1 MNEVSVKRSGAIGT
15 ILIYLLFGLF
25 FIFQAQGSY
34 SGDQLSLYVVLLG
47 AYFWI
52 AGLLVVAKVRHDL
65 YIFEPIF
72 FIAIL
77 YLCIYVYKP
86 LIDLKTDS
94 FYEHGVYVRDGGIK
108 ATLLIVLSF
117 TVFYISYYSVHPRLV
132 FGNRSHLYSDADEV
146 EEESKPVSPQ
156 TIIFLYAAWGVA
168 FALSIIAMLTQG
180 LNLRYIFSL
189 GNSGVRV
196 NDGNTALLFLS
207 NFAITSISLWLLIV
221 LHSKNLLG
229 KIIVSTL
236 EILYLLT
243 RNGRWLILVIA
254 LAPVVYYYVK
264 RKRSPRI
271 GFVVVGGLILLTVF
285 AWMQANRYGIRIGS
299 GYSGWGSQG
308 FSLQVLTSPFESDFN
323 TYRLFY
329 SMVMRYPTLY
339 PYMLGTT
346 FAYIF
351 ILFIPRAF
359 WAAKPNNPV
368 LDIIEHSLNSNAR
381 QAGTAISNVG
391 EIYANFG
398 IIGCVIGM
406 YILGWVASRVKE
418 LCYSEDENTLA
429 MYAIIYPLLFQWTA
443 RGMFSSNVFTTIFA
457 ILPFFI
463 VRRKTNKRYAS

>member
-1 MNEVSVKRSGAIGT
+1 MNDTSDKKSGVIGT

-25 FIFQAQGSY
+25 FIFQVQGTY
-34 SGDQLSLYVVLLG
+34 DGDQMALYLVLLG

-52 AGLLVVAKVRHDL
+52 AGLLVIAKVRHGL
-65 YIFEPIF
+65 YIFEPLF
-72 FIAIL
+72 FIALL
-77 YLCIYVYKP
+77 YLGIYVYKP
-86 LIDLKTDS
+86 IIDLKTNS
-94 FYEHGVYVRDGGIK
+94 FYEHGIYVRDGGIK

-117 TVFYISYYSVHPRLV
+117 TVFYVSYYSRHPRIVLGKRSYTNSDD
-132 FGNRSHLYSDADEV
+132 GNNSV
-146 EEESKPVSPQ
+146 PVSSQ
-156 TIIFLYAAWGVA
+156 TVVFLYIAWGIV
-168 FALSIIAMLTQG
+168 FVLSIVSMLSQG

-189 GNSGVRV
+189 GSSGTRV
-196 NDGNTALLFLS
+196 NEGNTALLFLS
-207 NFAITSISLWLLIV
+207 NFAITSISLWLLIM
-221 LHSKNLLG
+221 LHSKNSIG
-229 KIIVSTL
+229 KIAITVL
-236 EILYLLT
+236 EIIYLLT

-285 AWMQANRYGIRIGS
+285 AWMQANRYGILTGS

-329 SMVMRYPTLY
+329 SMVMRYPALY

-351 ILFIPRAF
+351 ILFIPRAL
-359 WAAKPNNPV
+359 WATKPNNPV

-443 RGMFSSNVFTTIFA
+443 RGMFSSNFFTTVFA
-457 ILPFFI
+457 ILPFLFL
-463 VRRKTNKRYAS
+463 KRNTRHS